1 MKAAG
6 QARRMFENER
16 RICMKDT
23 NLLTAHLG
31 RKIAVHSHEGSSF
44 QLQCINGNED
54 AAAAEMLCN
63 RVLNCRVS
71 SGQRYISFF
80 GGTAMNVIVE
90 EGNRANNRRNYVL
103 QVFHSEPSSKYTGP
117 QKKAAQKYASV
128 LMQILAD
135 PSVSSREKALC
146 LKPSETDSFTKLLP
160 VIAEEMAHYLTL
172 DTPVRLEQTEDI
184 SSRPSYLEPEQTCLF
199 TALLSRFK
207 SLSVKNYNHCLSLC
221 TKASPISFQ
230 SLVSDYDISEI
241 EEIRQVVFTDG
252 HSPCRPLRKAV
263 DIASYLSGITDQL
276 NSRYRSFSH
285 DELTF
290 LYDYLYR
297 NMYGDPESFLRAQK
311 AASMLRGQKIPEEYR
326 ELMNTTTPD
335 SPTFS
340 VVKTN
345 ILIAW
350 INESENLFS
359 KFMDMIWYAEVNNR
373 KYIFYKIKSEL
384 SNPLWEFLREELDLL
399 NDVCCGR
406 RKLSVLSD
414 DEKYFLTRLC
424 LDDVRMP
431 GICLS
436 LRFRG
441 RKQREDAAQ
450 FVKYILEHDN
460 PNHRESHL
468 FFCPAYR
475 TAYRSYISDKRADFR
490 RAIKENFRALIGT
503 YL

>member
-23 NLLTAHLG
+23 NLLTANLG
-31 RKIAVHSHEGSSF
+31 SKIAVHSHEGSSF

-54 AAAAEMLCN
+54 AAAAEKLCN
-63 RVLNCRVS
+63 RVLNCRIS

-103 QVFHSEPSSKYTGP
+103 QVFHSEPSSQYTGS

-146 LKPSETDSFTKLLP
+146 LKPSETDIFTKLLP
-160 VIAEEMAHYLTL
+160 VIAEEMDPYITQL

-184 SSRPSYLEPEQTCLF
+184 SSRPSYLEPEQTYLF

-252 HSPCRPLRKAV
+252 YSLCKPLKKAV
-263 DIASYLSGITDQL
+263 DIAAYLSGITDQL
-276 NSRYRSFSH
+276 NFRYHVFSH

-290 LYDYLYR
+290 LYDYMYQ

-326 ELMNTTTPD
+326 NLIGTTLPK
-335 SPTFS
+335 TFS
-340 VVKTN
+340 DVKTR

-350 INESENLFS
+350 INESEDLFS
-359 KFMDMIWYAEVNNR
+359 KFMDMIWDAEVNNR
-373 KYIFYKIKSEL
+373 KYIFVKIKEEL
-384 SNPLWEFLREELDLL
+384 SNPLWEFLTDELNLL
-399 NDVCCGR
+399 NDVCSGH
-406 RKLSVLSD
+406 RKLSCLSD
-414 DEKYFLTRLC
+414 DEKYFLTMLC
-424 LDDVRMP
+424 IDDVRLP
-431 GICLS
+431 GIRLS

-441 RKQREDAAQ
+441 RKQREDAVW
-450 FVKYILEHDN
+450 FIKYVLKHDN

-468 FFCPAYR
+468 LFCPAYR
-475 TAYRSYISDKRADFR
+475 TAFRSYIRDKRSFFR
-490 RAIKENFRALIGT
+490 KALREDLLALIGT